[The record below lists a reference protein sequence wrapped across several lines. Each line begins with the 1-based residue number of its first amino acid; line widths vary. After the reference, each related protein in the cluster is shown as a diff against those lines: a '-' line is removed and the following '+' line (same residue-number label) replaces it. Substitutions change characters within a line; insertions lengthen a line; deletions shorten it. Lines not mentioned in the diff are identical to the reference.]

1 MSSLKVNTVQ
11 HNTSGFNNVVQF
23 TDGSGTQNATL
34 CRAWVNFRGTG
45 TILIRASF
53 NVSSVTDNGVGDY
66 IVNLSNAMTDA
77 NYCVTIASNS
87 TLTGG
92 YPTPFID
99 NSYTT
104 SSFRVIIG
112 KNAISDDDST
122 IVNTAIFR

>member
-1 MSSLKVNTVQ
+1 MSTLKVTNIQ
-11 HNTSGFNNVVQF
+11 DTSGGNSS
-23 TDGSGTQNATL
+23 TTADIYDGRAK
-34 CRAWVNFRGTG
+34 AWVNFRGSLTV
-45 TILIRASF
+45 LIRASF